1 MNTCILFHYEII
13 THLHAISVFCNDVW
27 ATGLE
32 IKRNKHSN
40 PGKHNNFSKDTA
52 LKKKNQ
58 NSFFSKDCN
67 RFVLGTHTKWP
78 VLIRIIM
85 MC

>member
-32 IKRNKHSN
+32 IKRNKHSFIH
-40 PGKHNNFSKDTA
+40 PHRGA
-52 LKKKNQ
+52 E
-58 NSFFSKDCN
+58 
-67 RFVLGTHTKWP
+67 VLSHLDPHSSASELW
-78 VLIRIIM
+78 
-85 MC
+85 